1 MSVFYTLGQPRP
13 PRFVS
18 DSIGYRPHAYN
29 VTWTTDSFTPITE
42 YKLLYRRSDVS
53 WFFKMMTIMMMIIIG
68 YNMVLNLST

>member
-1 MSVFYTLGQPRP
+1 MYTVTLAKCRSFYTLGQPRP

-53 WFFKMMTIMMMIIIG
+53 WLRNK
-68 YNMVLNLST
+68 

>member
-1 MSVFYTLGQPRP
+1 MYILKLSYIVVSIYFLGQPRP

-53 WFFKMMTIMMMIIIG
+53 WLHKVTF
-68 YNMVLNLST
+68 

>member
-1 MSVFYTLGQPRP
+1 MYILKLGYNVVSIYFLGQPRP

-53 WFFKMMTIMMMIIIG
+53 WLHKVTFLQHK
-68 YNMVLNLST
+68 

>member
-1 MSVFYTLGQPRP
+1 MYILKLSYIVVSIYFLGQPRP

-53 WFFKMMTIMMMIIIG
+53 WLRTK
-68 YNMVLNLST
+68 